1 MIIRSSSSLW
11 EWGKTFSLF
20 PRCLKNVNPAYGE
33 PNYSHKKLQICP
45 ILKKLDLV
53 RHFTER
59 TKPVSFTRS
68 RAYHKDDNA
77 HIEQKNW
84 THVRQWLGY
93 ERFDDPYIVPLLNDL
108 YCNEWRLF
116 HNFFCPSVKLI
127 AKERVGSKTIKRHD
141 IPRTPY
147 QRIMLSN
154 HVQVSTKQ
162 SLTKTLETLNPF
174 MLREA
179 MEKKLKKIF
188 TALHLG

>member
-1 MIIRSSSSLW
+1 M
-11 EWGKTFSLF
+11 
-20 PRCLKNVNPAYGE
+20 
-33 PNYSHKKLQICP
+33 
-45 ILKKLDLV
+45 

-93 ERFDDPYIVPLLNDL
+93 DRFDNPSCVDLLNDL
-108 YCNEWRLF
+108 YRNEWRLF

-127 AKERVGSKTIKRHD
+127 AKERIGSKTIKRHD

-154 HVQVSTKQ
+154 HISESIKR
-162 SLTKTLETLNPF
+162 SLAKELETLNPF
-174 MLREA
+174 VLRET
-179 MEKKLKKIF
+179 MEAKLKTIF